1 MELLT
6 LRTKG
11 TRFCKILQSIVI
23 SRLKFKDQILLLL
36 ITIPGD
42 LQVKKREIGK
52 IKKYKV
58 LKDEIARMCTMKEVI
73 IISVVVGALC
83 AISTG
88 FEKYITAIRI
98 EIRVEHLKSRG
109 QEECRDWYHLDAK
122 KASL

>member
-88 FEKYITAIRI
+88 FEKYITVIRI
-98 EIRVEHLKSRG
+98 EIRVEHSKS
-109 QEECRDWYHLDAK
+109 
-122 KASL
+122 

>member
-1 MELLT
+1 MLAHFT
-6 LRTKG
+6 IHCDTKIEVQG
-11 TRFCKILQSIVI
+11 PDIVVI
-23 SRLKFKDQILLLL
+23 

-58 LKDEIARMCTMKEVI
+58 LKDEIARICAMKEVI
-73 IISVVVGALC
+73 VISVVVGALC

-98 EIRVEHLKSRG
+98 
-109 QEECRDWYHLDAK
+109 
-122 KASL
+122 